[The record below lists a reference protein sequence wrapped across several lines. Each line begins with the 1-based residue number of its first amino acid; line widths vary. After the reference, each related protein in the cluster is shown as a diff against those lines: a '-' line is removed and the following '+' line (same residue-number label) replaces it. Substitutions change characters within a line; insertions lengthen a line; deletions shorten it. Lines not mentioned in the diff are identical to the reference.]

1 MNTLTDATR
10 DNFFDLVADGD
21 VLVDVWG
28 PSCTRCVALLPH
40 VEALAARRPDLRVVK
55 LEAPKARRVC
65 MELRLMGLPAFLL
78 YRDGQEVAR
87 LTDPNLTADQLDEW
101 LEQSTDTAPQDAAPQ
116 DAAPQTEGRD
126 SC

>member
-1 MNTLTDATR
+1 
-10 DNFFDLVADGD
+10 
-21 VLVDVWG
+21 
-28 PSCTRCVALLPH
+28 
-40 VEALAARRPDLRVVK
+40 VK

-101 LEQSTDTAPQDAAPQ
+101 LERSMHAAPH
-116 DAAPQTEGRD
+116 TEGTEQ
-126 SC
+126 C